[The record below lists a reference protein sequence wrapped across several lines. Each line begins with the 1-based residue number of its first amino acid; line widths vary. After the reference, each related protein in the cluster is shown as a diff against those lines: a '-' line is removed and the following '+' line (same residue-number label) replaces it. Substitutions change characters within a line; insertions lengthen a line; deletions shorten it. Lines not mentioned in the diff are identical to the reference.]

1 MVILSFWWRR
11 RRRRRTFWSRLLS
24 RHWRVTTQSFSSH
37 PLQFAQWTHPFSN
50 EKNWWKRGFFD
61 SKEEF
66 TRKHF
71 LNNFGKPLAFFI
83 RYVGF
88 VRWQV
93 TPCKIGKK
101 IGSDYCAARKQ
112 SVQLIVNC
120 YSCFLGSN
128 DSHKKGLNDL
138 PVQNCSF
145 MEKRHSFFSFNA
157 FLERRWLF
165 WKCKKKGKVFSG
177 NFIEKSN

>member
-1 MVILSFWWRR
+1 MKI
-11 RRRRRTFWSRLLS
+11 
-24 RHWRVTTQSFSSH
+24 
-37 PLQFAQWTHPFSN
+37 
-50 EKNWWKRGFFD
+50 GFD
-61 SKEEF
+61 LKDEF
-66 TRKHF
+66 TRKHY
-71 LNNFGKPLAFFI
+71 LNNFGKLLAFFI

-157 FLERRWLF
+157 F
-165 WKCKKKGKVFSG
+165 
-177 NFIEKSN
+177 